1 MLKEY
6 LTVGKTDS
14 FEMIE
19 KKSKF
24 IATVA
29 HTRSLDEVQQFID
42 SVKNRYPDA
51 THHVYA
57 YSTDEP
63 SFLQKYSDDGEPSGT
78 AGLPTME
85 AIKKNRLNNIC
96 IVVTRY
102 YGGIPLGAKGL
113 VRAYGK
119 SAFKGVEK
127 AGIVKMA
134 PHIPVT
140 FTLDYSHYGKVDN
153 YVNVSGLTK
162 EDVRFGAGVEMV
174 LVLPEDQGDFVIAQ
188 IMDLTGGNAAVKKG
202 SAEYRAMAIR

>member
-29 HTRSLDEVQQFID
+29 HTRSIDEVQQFID

-96 IVVTRY
+96 IQH
-102 YGGIPLGAKGL
+102 GSS
-113 VRAYGK
+113 GK
-119 SAFKGVEK
+119 CQNQFVKLSFSFGKDAFSPPGR
-127 AGIVKMA
+127 
-134 PHIPVT
+134 
-140 FTLDYSHYGKVDN
+140 D
-153 YVNVSGLTK
+153 
-162 EDVRFGAGVEMV
+162 
-174 LVLPEDQGDFVIAQ
+174 
-188 IMDLTGGNAAVKKG
+188 GNCA
-202 SAEYRAMAIR
+202 